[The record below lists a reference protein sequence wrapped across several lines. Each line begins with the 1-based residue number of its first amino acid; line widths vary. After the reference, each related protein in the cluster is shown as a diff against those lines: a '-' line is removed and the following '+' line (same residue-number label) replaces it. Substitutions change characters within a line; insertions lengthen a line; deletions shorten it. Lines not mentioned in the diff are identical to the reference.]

1 MTTSSSSDASST
13 AEGNSTSSHDKR
25 FPLGAFVGFVIAG
38 IAGIVSLL
46 VVCSC
51 ILAGCRTLL
60 ARLSRPPTPILSNGT
75 SNSPIAP
82 TSQFTAPSTRL
93 KQPPLVTSPP
103 TYASPPNHSS
113 FSRPVSPLSATL
125 PPASQAQRSYPS
137 VSPNAPLSATP
148 TSHSQ
153 DLQPSNL
160 IKDLYPKIFGTT
172 CPNPSCYARI
182 IIPHVPGR
190 RRDCHVV
197 HCNCYV
203 VHCKSHLITN
213 PYHYSLIGDKK
224 DQN

>member
-13 AEGNSTSSHDKR
+13 AEGNSTSSHDKP
-25 FPLGAFVGFVIAG
+25 FPLGAYEGFVIAG
-38 IAGIVSLL
+38 ILIVGIAGIAIILFCTAGIAGIL
-46 VVCSC
+46 VVGSC

-125 PPASQAQRSYPS
+125 PPASQAQNQEPS
-137 VSPNAPLSATP
+137 E
-148 TSHSQ
+148 Q
-153 DLQPSNL
+153 E
-160 IKDLYPKIFGTT
+160 KDLNSGLWGKICPKPT
-172 CPNPSCYARI
+172 CIKRVVW
-182 IIPHVPGR
+182 VPGAEG
-190 RRDCHVV
+190 DCGMLMCTLLH
-197 HCNCYV
+197 
-203 VHCKSHLITN
+203 
-213 PYHYSLIGDKK
+213 SLS
-224 DQN
+224 

>member
-13 AEGNSTSSHDKR
+13 AEGNSTSSHDKP
-25 FPLGAFVGFVIAG
+25 FPLGAYEGFVIAG
-38 IAGIVSLL
+38 ILIVGIAGIAIILFCTAGIAGIL
-46 VVCSC
+46 VVGSC
-51 ILAGCRTLL
+51 ILAGCRMLL

-148 TSHSQ
+148 TSTSQ
-153 DLQPSNL
+153 AQNQEPSEQE
-160 IKDLYPKIFGTT
+160 KDLNSGLWGKICPKPT
-172 CPNPSCYARI
+172 CSKRVVW
-182 IIPHVPGR
+182 VPGDEG
-190 RRDCHVV
+190 DCGMLTCTLLH
-197 HCNCYV
+197 
-203 VHCKSHLITN
+203 
-213 PYHYSLIGDKK
+213 SLS
-224 DQN
+224 